1 MERGKPIKKFRSAVP
16 EFQPKYKILK
26 FINKLNAF
34 CVTCIMLIL
43 EEFKN
48 MYIDFSAPLTQYN
61 LENGNILNEY
71 QIGETLI
78 YIEFHADNQFLEFH
92 QNIKKNY
99 LSDYKNI
106 SKINEF
112 SHNLFLIKN
121 MKYKDIF
128 ENIDK
133 KITCLKVYS
142 FRYFMDKDYIQYD
155 CFINHDFIELIEG
168 NLLYEDLYET
178 LDNTQIYLKFKDEII
193 TESTNSSI

>member
-1 MERGKPIKKFRSAVP
+1 
-16 EFQPKYKILK
+16 
-26 FINKLNAF
+26 
-34 CVTCIMLIL
+34 MLIL

-92 QNIKKNY
+92 QNIKRNY

-128 ENIDK
+128 DNIDK

-142 FRYFMDKDYIQYD
+142 FRYFMDKDYIEYD
-155 CFINHDFIELIEG
+155 CFINHDFVELIEG
-168 NLLYEDLYET
+168 NLLYEDLYEA
-178 LDNTQIYLKFKDEII
+178 LDNTQIYLKFKDKII
-193 TESTNSSI
+193 TESTNPSI